1 MDGEGR
7 RILIQEAAR
16 LLDRVP
22 HTIRTWEWRGLLPR
36 ELHASRDEHGRRYW
50 TPRQIEA
57 IREWLEREDIRS
69 SKGLKHYRPSAEQ
82 AARQRERMRGPR
94 GPRNA

>member
-1 MDGEGR
+1 MHREPR

-22 HTIRTWEWRGLLPR
+22 HTLRTWEWRGLLPR
-36 ELHASRDEHGRRYW
+36 ELHPNRDGAGRRYW
-50 TPRQIEA
+50 TPQQIEA
-57 IREWLEREDIRS
+57 IRAWLEREDVRS
-69 SKGLKHYRPSAEQ
+69 SKGLKHYRPTAEQ

-94 GPRNA
+94 GR